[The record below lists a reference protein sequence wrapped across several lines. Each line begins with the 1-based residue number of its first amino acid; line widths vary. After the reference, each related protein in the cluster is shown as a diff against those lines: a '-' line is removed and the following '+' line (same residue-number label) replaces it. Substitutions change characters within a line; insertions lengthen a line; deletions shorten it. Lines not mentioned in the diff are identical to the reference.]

1 MQGPLREQ
9 ARSHRGAAGLVG
21 WCGGQSSMNLSG
33 PFIKRPV
40 ATMLLSLAIMLLGGV
55 SFGLLP
61 VSPLPQM
68 DFPVIVVQAS
78 LPGASP
84 EVMASTV
91 ATPLERSFG
100 SIAGVNTMSSRSSQ
114 GSTRVILQFDLDRD
128 INGAAREVQAAINA
142 SRTLLPSGMRSM
154 PTYKKVNPS
163 QAPIMVLSL
172 TSDVLE
178 KGQLYDLASTI
189 LSQSLSQVQGVGEVQ
204 IGGSSL
210 PAVRIELE
218 PQSLNQYGVALD
230 DVRNTIANANVRR
243 PKGSVEDDQRLWQV
257 QANDQLEKAK
267 DYESLIIHYNGGA
280 ALRLKDVAK
289 VSDGVED
296 RYNSGFFNDDAA
308 VLLVINRQAGANII
322 ETVNEIKAQLPA
334 LQAVLPASVKLN
346 LAMDRSPV
354 IKATLHEAEMTL
366 LIAVAL
372 VILVV
377 FLFLGNFRASLI
389 PTLAVPVSL
398 VGTFAVMYLY
408 GFSLNNLS
416 LMALIL
422 ATGLVV
428 DDAIVVL
435 ENISRH
441 IDEGVR
447 PMRAAYLGAQEVG
460 FTLLSMNVSLVA
472 VFLSI
477 LFMGGIIE
485 SLFRE
490 FSITLA
496 AAIVVSLVVSLTLT
510 PMLCARWLKPH
521 TPGQENRLQ
530 RWSRRANDWMVG
542 KYATSLDW
550 VLRHKRL
557 TLLSLFVTI
566 GVNIAL
572 YVVVPKTFM
581 PQQDTGQLIGFVR
594 GDDGLSFS
602 VMQPKMEIFRR
613 AVLKDEAVES
623 VAGFIGGN
631 NGTNN
636 AFMLVRLKPI
646 KERSISAQ
654 KVIERLRKEM
664 PKVPGAQLMLMADQ
678 DLQFGGGREQT
689 TSQYSYIL
697 QSGDLGALREWY
709 PKVVTAL
716 KALPELTAIDA
727 REGRGARQV
736 TLIVDRDQA
745 KRLGVDMDMVTA
757 VLNNAYSQRQIST
770 IYDSLNQYQVVMEV
784 NPKYA
789 QDPITLKQVQ
799 VITADG
805 ARIPLSTIA
814 HYENSLENDRVSH
827 EGQFASESIAF
838 DMAEGVTV
846 EQGGAAIE
854 RAIAKVGLPEDVI
867 AKMAGTADAFAATQK
882 SQPWMILGALV
893 AVYLVLGVLYESY
906 IHPLT
911 ILSTLPSAGVG
922 ALLSIYALGGEFSLI
937 SLLGLFLLIG
947 VVKKNAILMID
958 LALQLERSQGMAPL
972 ESIRS
977 ACLQRLRPILMTTLA
992 AILGALPLLMSRA
1005 EGAEMRQP
1013 LGLTIIGGL
1022 IFSQVLTLYTT
1033 PVVYLYLDRL
1043 RHRFNKWRGVRT
1055 DAALETPL

>member
-1 MQGPLREQ
+1 
-9 ARSHRGAAGLVG
+9 
-21 WCGGQSSMNLSG
+21 MNLSG

-100 SIAGVNTMSSRSSQ
+100 AIAGVNTMSSRSSQ

-142 SRTLLPSGMRSM
+142 SRNLLPSGMRSM

-218 PQSLNQYGVALD
+218 PQALNQYGVALD

-243 PKGSVEDDQRLWQV
+243 PKGSVEDGERSWQV

-267 DYESLIIHYNGGA
+267 DYESLIIHYADGA

-289 VSDGVED
+289 VSDSVED
-296 RYNSGFFNDDAA
+296 RYNSGFFNNDAA

-377 FLFLGNFRASLI
+377 YLFLGNFRASLI

-441 IDEGVR
+441 IDEGVA
-447 PMRAAYLGAQEVG
+447 PMKAAYLGAQEVG

-477 LFMGGIIE
+477 LFMGGIVE

-496 AAIVVSLVVSLTLT
+496 ASIIVSLIVSLTLT

-530 RWSRRANDWMVG
+530 RWSRRTNDWMVG

-550 VLRHKRL
+550 VLRHRRL
-557 TLLSLFVTI
+557 TLLSLLMTI

-602 VMQPKMEIFRR
+602 VMQPKMETFRR
-613 AVLKDEAVES
+613 AVLKDAAVES

-646 KERSISAQ
+646 AERNMSAQ
-654 KVIERLRKEM
+654 QVIERLRKEM

-697 QSGDLGALREWY
+697 QSGDLSALREWY
-709 PKVVTAL
+709 PKVVVAL

-727 REGRGARQV
+727 REGRGAQQV

-745 KRLGVDMDMVTA
+745 KRLGVDMDMVTS

-789 QDPITLKQVQ
+789 QDPITLNQVQ

-814 HYENSLENDRVSH
+814 HYENSLEDDRVSH

-846 EQGGAAIE
+846 EQGTAAIE
-854 RAIAKVGLPEDVI
+854 RAIARVGLPEGVI
-867 AKMAGTADAFAATQK
+867 AKMSGTADAFAATQK

-958 LALQLERSQGMAPL
+958 LALQLERHQGLGPL

-992 AILGALPLLMSRA
+992 AILGALPLLLGRA

-1033 PVVYLYLDRL
+1033 PVVYLYLDKL
-1043 RHRFNKWRGVRT
+1043 RHRFNHWRGVRT

>member
-1 MQGPLREQ
+1 
-9 ARSHRGAAGLVG
+9 
-21 WCGGQSSMNLSG
+21 MNLSG

-68 DFPVIVVQAS
+68 DFPVIVVSAS

-91 ATPLERSFG
+91 ATPLERAFG
-100 SIAGVNTMSSRSSQ
+100 AIAGVNTMSSNSSQ
-114 GSTRVILQFDLDRD
+114 GSTRVILQFDQDRD

-142 SRTLLPSGMRSM
+142 SRNLLPSGMKSM
-154 PTYKKVNPS
+154 PTYKKINPS

-172 TSDVLE
+172 TSEVLS

-189 LSQSLSQVQGVGEVQ
+189 LSQSLSQVPGVGEVQ

-218 PQSLNQYGVALD
+218 PQLLNQYGVSLD

-243 PKGSVEDDQRLWQV
+243 PKGAVSDGERNWQI

-267 DYESLIIHYNGGA
+267 DYEPLIIRYQDGA
-280 ALRLKDVAK
+280 ALRLSHVAK
-289 VSDGVED
+289 VKDSVED
-296 RYNSGFFNDDAA
+296 RYNSGFFNNDAA
-308 VLLVINRQAGANII
+308 VLLVVNRQAGANII
-322 ETVNEIKAQLPA
+322 ETVNAIKAQLPA
-334 LQAVLPASVKLN
+334 LQAVLPASVQLN

-398 VGTFAVMYLY
+398 VGTFAIMYLY

-441 IDEGVR
+441 IDAGVA
-447 PMRAAYLGAQEVG
+447 PMKAAMLGAKEVG

-477 LFMGGIIE
+477 LFMGGIVE

-496 AAIVVSLVVSLTLT
+496 ASIVVSLVVSLTLT

-521 TPGQENRLQ
+521 VPGTENAMQ
-530 RWSRRANDWMVG
+530 RWSIRLNQRMVSG
-542 KYATSLDW
+542 YARSLDW

-557 TLLSLFVTI
+557 TLLSLLVTI
-566 GVNIAL
+566 GVNVAL

-602 VMQPKMEIFRR
+602 VMQPKMEIFRK
-613 AVLKDEAVES
+613 AVLADPAVES

-631 NGTNN
+631 GGTNN
-636 AFMLVRLKPI
+636 AFMIVRLKPI
-646 KERSISAQ
+646 SERKVSAQ
-654 KVIERLRKEM
+654 KVIERLRESM
-664 PKVPGAQLMLMADQ
+664 PKVPGGRLMLMADQ
-678 DLQFGGGREQT
+678 DLQFGGGRDQT
-689 TSQYSYIL
+689 SSQYSYIL
-697 QSGDLGALREWY
+697 QSGDLGELRTWY
-709 PKVVTAL
+709 PKVVAAF

-727 REGRGARQV
+727 REGRGAQQV
-736 TLIVDRDQA
+736 TLVVDRDQA

-789 QDPITLKQVQ
+789 QDPQTLEQVQ
-799 VITADG
+799 VITAEG
-805 ARIPLSTIA
+805 QRIPLSAIA
-814 HYENSLENDRVSH
+814 HYENSLQDDRVEH
-827 EGQFASESIAF
+827 EGQFASETVSF
-838 DMAEGVTV
+838 DMAPGVST
-846 EQGGAAIE
+846 EQGTAAIE
-854 RAIAKVGLPEDVI
+854 RAIAKLGLPEDVI
-867 AKMAGTADAFAATQK
+867 AKMAGTGDAFAATQK
-882 SQPWMILGALV
+882 SQPFMILGALL
-893 AVYLVLGVLYESY
+893 AVYLVLGILYESY

-922 ALLSIYALGGEFSLI
+922 ALLSIYLTGGEFSLI

-958 LALQLERSQGMAPL
+958 LALQLERTAGFSPEA
-972 ESIRS
+972 SIRS

-992 AILGALPLLMSRA
+992 AILGAVPLMLSTA

-1022 IFSQVLTLYTT
+1022 IFSQILTLYTT
-1033 PVVYLYLDRL
+1033 PVVYLYLDRA

-1055 DAALETPL
+1055 DAALDTPL

>member
-1 MQGPLREQ
+1 
-9 ARSHRGAAGLVG
+9 
-21 WCGGQSSMNLSG
+21 MNLSG

-68 DFPVIVVQAS
+68 DFPVIVVSAS

-91 ATPLERSFG
+91 ATPLERAFG
-100 SIAGVNTMSSRSSQ
+100 AIAGVNTMSSNSSQ
-114 GSTRVILQFDLDRD
+114 GSTRVILQFDQDRD

-142 SRTLLPSGMRSM
+142 SRNLLPSGMKSM
-154 PTYKKVNPS
+154 PTYKKINPS

-172 TSDVLE
+172 TSEVLS

-189 LSQSLSQVQGVGEVQ
+189 LSQSLSQVPGVGEVQ

-218 PQSLNQYGVALD
+218 PQLLNLYGVSLD

-243 PKGSVEDDQRLWQV
+243 PKGAVSDGERNWQI

-267 DYESLIIHYNGGA
+267 DYEPLIIRYQDGA
-280 ALRLKDVAK
+280 ALRLSHVAK
-289 VSDGVED
+289 VKDSVED
-296 RYNSGFFNDDAA
+296 RYNSGFFNNDAA
-308 VLLVINRQAGANII
+308 VLLVVNRQAGANII
-322 ETVNEIKAQLPA
+322 ETVNAIKAQLPA
-334 LQAVLPASVKLN
+334 LQAVLPASVQLN

-398 VGTFAVMYLY
+398 VGTFAIMYLY

-441 IDEGVR
+441 IDAGVA
-447 PMRAAYLGAQEVG
+447 PMKAAMLGAKEVG

-477 LFMGGIIE
+477 LFMGGIVE

-496 AAIVVSLVVSLTLT
+496 ASIVVSLVVSLTLT

-521 TPGQENRLQ
+521 VPGTENAMQ
-530 RWSRRANDWMVG
+530 RWSIRLNQRMVSG
-542 KYATSLDW
+542 YARSLDW

-557 TLLSLFVTI
+557 TLLSLLVTI
-566 GVNIAL
+566 GVNVAL

-602 VMQPKMEIFRR
+602 VMQPKMEIFRK
-613 AVLKDEAVES
+613 AVLADPAVES

-631 NGTNN
+631 GGTNN
-636 AFMLVRLKPI
+636 AFMIVRLKPI
-646 KERSISAQ
+646 SERKVSAQ
-654 KVIERLRKEM
+654 KVIERLRESM
-664 PKVPGAQLMLMADQ
+664 PKVPGGRLMLMADQ
-678 DLQFGGGREQT
+678 DLQFGGGRDQT
-689 TSQYSYIL
+689 SSQYSYIL
-697 QSGDLGALREWY
+697 QSGDLGELRTWY
-709 PKVVTAL
+709 PKVVAAF

-727 REGRGARQV
+727 REGRGAQQV
-736 TLIVDRDQA
+736 TLVVDRDQA

-789 QDPITLKQVQ
+789 QDPETLNQVQ

-805 ARIPLSTIA
+805 QRIPLSAIA
-814 HYENSLENDRVSH
+814 HYENSLQNDRVSH

-838 DMAEGVTV
+838 DLAPGVTL
-846 EQGGAAIE
+846 EQGTAAIE
-854 RAIAKVGLPEDVI
+854 RAVAKLGLPEEVI
-867 AKMAGTADAFAATQK
+867 VKMAGTGDAFSATQK
-882 SQPWMILGALV
+882 SQPFMILGALV
-893 AVYLVLGVLYESY
+893 AVYLVLGILYESY

-922 ALLSIYALGGEFSLI
+922 ALLSIYLTGGEFSLI

-958 LALQLERSQGMAPL
+958 LALQLERHSGLDPQA
-972 ESIRS
+972 SIRS

-992 AILGALPLLMSRA
+992 AILGALPLMLSSA

-1022 IFSQVLTLYTT
+1022 IFSQILTLYTT

>member
-1 MQGPLREQ
+1 
-9 ARSHRGAAGLVG
+9 
-21 WCGGQSSMNLSG
+21 MNLSG

-40 ATMLLSLAIMLLGGV
+40 ATMLLSLAIILLGGV

-100 SIAGVNTMSSRSSQ
+100 AIAGVNTMSSRSSQ

-142 SRTLLPSGMRSM
+142 SRNLLPSGMRSM

-218 PQSLNQYGVALD
+218 PQALNQYGVALD
-230 DVRNTIANANVRR
+230 DVRTTIANANVRR
-243 PKGSVEDDQRLWQV
+243 PKGSVEDGQRLWQV

-267 DYESLIIHYNGGA
+267 DYESLIIHYADGA

-366 LIAVAL
+366 LIAVVL

-441 IDEGVR
+441 IDKGVP
-447 PMRAAYLGAQEVG
+447 PMKAAYLGAQEVG

-496 AAIVVSLVVSLTLT
+496 AAIVVSLLVSLTLT

-530 RWSRRANDWMVG
+530 RWSQRTNEWMVG

-550 VLRHKRL
+550 VLRHRRL
-557 TLLSLFVTI
+557 TLLSLIVTI

-572 YVVVPKTFM
+572 YVVVPKTFL

-594 GDDGLSFS
+594 GDDSLSFS
-602 VMQPKMEIFRR
+602 VMQPKMEVFRR

-646 KERSISAQ
+646 KERNLSAQ

-689 TSQYSYIL
+689 SSQYSYIL

-709 PKVVTAL
+709 PKVVAAL

-727 REGRGARQV
+727 REGRGAPQV

-789 QDPITLKQVQ
+789 QDPITLNQVK

-814 HYENSLENDRVSH
+814 HYENSLEDDRVSH

-846 EQGGAAIE
+846 EQGSAAIE

-922 ALLSIYALGGEFSLI
+922 ALLSIYVLGGEFSLI

-958 LALQLERSQGMAPL
+958 LALQLERHQGLEPL
-972 ESIRS
+972 DSIRS

-992 AILGALPLLMSRA
+992 AILGALPLLLSRA

-1022 IFSQVLTLYTT
+1022 VFSQVLTLYTT
-1033 PVVYLYLDRL
+1033 PVVYLYLDNL
-1043 RHRFNKWRGVRT
+1043 RHRFNRWRGVRT

>member
-1 MQGPLREQ
+1 
-9 ARSHRGAAGLVG
+9 
-21 WCGGQSSMNLSG
+21 MNLSG

-61 VSPLPQM
+61 VAPLPQM

-100 SIAGVNTMSSRSSQ
+100 AIAGVNTMSSRSSQ
-114 GSTRVILQFDLDRD
+114 GSTRVILQFDMDRD

-142 SRTLLPSGMRSM
+142 SRNLLPSGMRSM

-218 PQSLNQYGVALD
+218 PQLLNQYGVALD
-230 DVRNTIANANVRR
+230 DVRNTIAAANQRR
-243 PKGSVEDDQRLWQV
+243 PKGSVEDDQRLWQI

-267 DYESLIIHYNGGA
+267 DYEPLIIRYQDGA
-280 ALRLKDVAK
+280 TLRLKDVAK

-366 LIAVAL
+366 LIAVGL

-377 FLFLGNFRASLI
+377 YLFLGNFRASLI

-441 IDEGVR
+441 IDEGVA
-447 PMRAAYLGAQEVG
+447 PMKAAYLGAKEVG

-477 LFMGGIIE
+477 LFMGGLIE

-510 PMLCARWLKPH
+510 PMLCARWLKPQ
-521 TPGQENRLQ
+521 TPGVENALQ
-530 RWSRRANDWMVG
+530 RRSRQANDWMVA
-542 KYATSLDW
+542 KYASSLDW
-550 VLRHKRL
+550 VLRHRRL
-557 TLLSLFVTI
+557 TLLSLLLTV
-566 GVNIAL
+566 GVNVAL
-572 YVVVPKTFM
+572 YVVVPKTFL
-581 PQQDTGQLIGFVR
+581 PQQDTGQLTGFIR

-602 VMQPKMEIFRR
+602 VMQPKMETFRR
-613 AVLKDEAVES
+613 AVLKDPAVES
-623 VAGFIGGN
+623 VAGFIGGS

-646 KERSISAQ
+646 KERNLSAQ
-654 KVIERLRKEM
+654 KVIERLRKNM

-697 QSGDLGALREWY
+697 QSGDLGSLREWY
-709 PKVVTAL
+709 PKVVAAL

-727 REGRGARQV
+727 REGSGAQQV
-736 TLIVDRDQA
+736 TLVVDRDQA
-745 KRLGVDMDMVTA
+745 KRLGVDMNMVTA

-789 QDPITLKQVQ
+789 RDPITLKQVQ
-799 VITADG
+799 VITSAG
-805 ARIPLSTIA
+805 ARIPLSTFA
-814 HYENSLENDRVSH
+814 HYENSLEDDRVSH
-827 EGQFASESIAF
+827 EGQFASESISF

-846 EQGGAAIE
+846 EQGTAAIE
-854 RAIAKVGLPEDVI
+854 RAIAKLGMPEDVI
-867 AKMAGTADAFAATQK
+867 VKMAGTADAFAATQK
-882 SQPWMILGALV
+882 SQPFMILGALL

-958 LALQLERSQGMAPL
+958 LALQLERHQGLSPL
-972 ESIRS
+972 DSIRS

-992 AILGALPLLMSRA
+992 AILGALPLLLSSA

-1022 IFSQVLTLYTT
+1022 VFSQILTLYTT

-1043 RHRFNKWRGVRT
+1043 RHSFNHWRGVRT

>member
-1 MQGPLREQ
+1 
-9 ARSHRGAAGLVG
+9 
-21 WCGGQSSMNLSG
+21 MNLSG

-257 QANDQLEKAK
+257 QANDQLEKAR

-530 RWSRRANDWMVG
+530 RWSRRTNDWMVG

-572 YVVVPKTFM
+572 YIVVPKTFL

-992 AILGALPLLMSRA
+992 AILGALPLLLSRA

>member
-1 MQGPLREQ
+1 
-9 ARSHRGAAGLVG
+9 
-21 WCGGQSSMNLSG
+21 MNLSG

-40 ATMLLSLAIMLLGGV
+40 ATMLLSFAIMLLGGV
-55 SFGLLP
+55 CFGLLP

-68 DFPVIVVQAS
+68 DFPVIVVQAN

-100 SIAGVNTMSSRSSQ
+100 AIAGVNTMSSRSSQ

-142 SRTLLPSGMRSM
+142 SRNLLPSGMRSM

-163 QAPIMVLSL
+163 QAPVMVLSL

-189 LSQSLSQVQGVGEVQ
+189 LSQSLSQVSGVGEVQ

-218 PQSLNQYGVALD
+218 PQLLNQYGVALD
-230 DVRNTIANANVRR
+230 DVRKTIANSNVRR
-243 PKGSVEDDQRLWQV
+243 PKGSVEDDRRMWQV

-267 DYESLIIHYNGGA
+267 DYETLIIRYQDGSV
-280 ALRLKDVAK
+280 LRLKDVAK
-289 VSDGVED
+289 VADSVED
-296 RYNSGFFNDDAA
+296 RYNSGFFNNDAA

-372 VILVV
+372 VVLVV

-441 IDEGVR
+441 IDEGVP
-447 PMRAAYLGAQEVG
+447 PMKAAYLGAKEVG
-460 FTLLSMNVSLVA
+460 FTLLSMNASLVA

-510 PMLCARWLKPH
+510 PMLCSRWLKPH
-521 TPGQENRLQ
+521 VPGQENRLQ
-530 RWSRRANDWMVG
+530 RESRRVNEWMVRG
-542 KYATSLDW
+542 YATSLDW
-550 VLRHKRL
+550 VLRHRRL
-557 TLLSLFVTI
+557 TLLSLLVTI
-566 GVNIAL
+566 GVNVAL

-594 GDDGLSFS
+594 GDDGLSFN

-613 AVLKDEAVES
+613 AVLEDDAVQS

-697 QSGDLGALREWY
+697 QSADLASLRQWY
-709 PKVVTAL
+709 PKLVAAFRT
-716 KALPELTAIDA
+716 LPELTAIDA
-727 REGRGARQV
+727 REGGGAQQV
-736 TLIVDRDQA
+736 TLVVDRDQA
-745 KRLGVDMDMVTA
+745 KRLGIDMDMVTA

-789 QDPITLKQVQ
+789 RDPNTLEQVQ

-805 ARIPLSTIA
+805 ARVPLSTIA
-814 HYENSLENDRVSH
+814 HYENSLEDDRVSH
-827 EGQFASESIAF
+827 EGQFASESISF

-846 EQGGAAIE
+846 EQGTAAIE
-854 RAIAKVGLPEDVI
+854 RTIAKLGMPEDVI
-867 AKMAGTADAFAATQK
+867 VKMAGTADAFAATQK
-882 SQPWMILGALV
+882 SQPFMILGALL

-922 ALLSIYALGGEFSLI
+922 ALLSIYVLGGEFSLI

-958 LALQLERSQGMAPL
+958 LALQLERGGQAPQ

-977 ACLQRLRPILMTTLA
+977 ACLLRLRPILMTTLA
-992 AILGALPLLMSRA
+992 AILGAVPLLIGGA
-1005 EGAEMRQP
+1005 EGSEMRQP

-1022 IFSQVLTLYTT
+1022 VFSQVLTLYTT
-1033 PVVYLYLDRL
+1033 PVVYLYLDKL
-1043 RHRFNKWRGVRT
+1043 RHRFNRWRGVRT

>member
-1 MQGPLREQ
+1 
-9 ARSHRGAAGLVG
+9 
-21 WCGGQSSMNLSG
+21 MNLSG

-100 SIAGVNTMSSRSSQ
+100 AIAGVNTMSSRSSQ

-142 SRTLLPSGMRSM
+142 SRNLLPSGMRSM

-218 PQSLNQYGVALD
+218 PQALNQYGVALD
-230 DVRNTIANANVRR
+230 DVRKTIAEANVRR
-243 PKGSVEDDQRLWQV
+243 PKGSVEDDQRLWQI

-441 IDEGVR
+441 IDEGVK
-447 PMRAAYLGAQEVG
+447 PMKAAYLGAKEVG

-521 TPGQENRLQ
+521 KPGEENRLQ
-530 RWSRRANDWMVG
+530 RWSRRTNDWMVG

-550 VLRHKRL
+550 VLRHRRL
-557 TLLSLFVTI
+557 TLLSLIITV
-566 GVNIAL
+566 GVNVAL

-602 VMQPKMEIFRR
+602 VMQPKMETFRR

-623 VAGFIGGN
+623 VAGFIGGT

-646 KERSISAQ
+646 KERNISAQ

-664 PKVPGAQLMLMADQ
+664 PKVAGAQLMLMADQ

-697 QSGDLGALREWY
+697 QSGDLGELREWY

-716 KALPELTAIDA
+716 RALPELTAIDA
-727 REGRGARQV
+727 REGAGAQQV

-745 KRLGVDMDMVTA
+745 KRLGVDMEMVTA

-789 QDPITLKQVQ
+789 QDPVTLKQVQ

-805 ARIPLSTIA
+805 ARIPLSTFA
-814 HYENSLENDRVSH
+814 HYENSLEDDRVSH
-827 EGQFASESIAF
+827 EGQFASESISF

-846 EQGGAAIE
+846 EQGSAAIE
-854 RAIAKVGLPEDVI
+854 RAIARLGLPEDVI
-867 AKMAGTADAFAATQK
+867 VKMAGTADAFAATQK
-882 SQPWMILGALV
+882 SQPFMILGALL

-922 ALLSIYALGGEFSLI
+922 ALLSIYVLGGEFSLI

-958 LALQLERSQGMAPL
+958 LALQLERHQGMAPL

-992 AILGALPLLMSRA
+992 AILGALPLLLGRA

-1033 PVVYLYLDRL
+1033 PVVYLYLDKL
-1043 RHRFNKWRGVRT
+1043 RHRFNRWRGVRT

>member
-1 MQGPLREQ
+1 
-9 ARSHRGAAGLVG
+9 
-21 WCGGQSSMNLSG
+21 MNLSG

-100 SIAGVNTMSSRSSQ
+100 AIAGVNTMSSRSSQ

-142 SRTLLPSGMRSM
+142 SRNLLPSGMRSM

-218 PQSLNQYGVALD
+218 PQALNQYGVALD
-230 DVRNTIANANVRR
+230 DVRKTIAEANVRR
-243 PKGSVEDDQRLWQV
+243 PKGSVEDDQRLWQI

-441 IDEGVR
+441 IDEGVK
-447 PMRAAYLGAQEVG
+447 PMKAAYLGAKEVG

-521 TPGQENRLQ
+521 TPGEENRLQ
-530 RWSRRANDWMVG
+530 RWSRRTNDWMVG

-550 VLRHKRL
+550 VLRHRRL
-557 TLLSLFVTI
+557 TLLSLIITV
-566 GVNIAL
+566 GVNVAL

-602 VMQPKMEIFRR
+602 VMQPKMETFRR
-613 AVLKDEAVES
+613 AVLKDAAVES
-623 VAGFIGGN
+623 VAGFIGGT

-646 KERSISAQ
+646 KERNISAQ

-664 PKVPGAQLMLMADQ
+664 PKVAGAQLMLMADQ

-716 KALPELTAIDA
+716 RALPELTAIDA
-727 REGRGARQV
+727 REGRGAQQV

-745 KRLGVDMDMVTA
+745 KRLGVDMNMVTA

-789 QDPITLKQVQ
+789 QDPVTLKQVQ

-805 ARIPLSTIA
+805 ARIPLSTFA
-814 HYENSLENDRVSH
+814 HYENSLEDDRVSH
-827 EGQFASESIAF
+827 EGQFASESISF

-846 EQGGAAIE
+846 EQGSAAIE

-882 SQPWMILGALV
+882 SQPFMILGALL

-922 ALLSIYALGGEFSLI
+922 ALLSIYVLGGEFSLI

-958 LALQLERSQGMAPL
+958 LALQLERHQGMAPL

-992 AILGALPLLMSRA
+992 AILGALPLLLGRA

-1022 IFSQVLTLYTT
+1022 VFSQVLTLYTT
-1033 PVVYLYLDRL
+1033 PVVYLYLDKA

>member
-1 MQGPLREQ
+1 
-9 ARSHRGAAGLVG
+9 
-21 WCGGQSSMNLSG
+21 MNLSG

-61 VSPLPQM
+61 VAPLPQM

-100 SIAGVNTMSSRSSQ
+100 AIAGVNTMSSRSSQ

-142 SRTLLPSGMRSM
+142 SRNLLPSGMRSM

-218 PQSLNQYGVALD
+218 PQALNQYGVALD
-230 DVRNTIANANVRR
+230 DVRTSIANANVRR
-243 PKGSVEDDQRLWQV
+243 PKGSVEDGQRLWQV

-267 DYESLIIHYNGGA
+267 DYESLIIHYADGA

-441 IDEGVR
+441 IDKGVP
-447 PMRAAYLGAQEVG
+447 PMKAAYLGAQEVG

-496 AAIVVSLVVSLTLT
+496 AAIVVSLLVSLTLT

-530 RWSRRANDWMVG
+530 RWSQRTNEWMVG

-550 VLRHKRL
+550 VLRHRRL

-572 YVVVPKTFM
+572 YVVVPKTFL

-613 AVLKDEAVES
+613 AVLKDEAVQS

-646 KERSISAQ
+646 KERNLSAQ

-709 PKVVTAL
+709 PKVVVAL

-727 REGRGARQV
+727 REGRGAQQV

-789 QDPITLKQVQ
+789 QDPITLNQVK

-814 HYENSLENDRVSH
+814 HYENSLEDDRVSH

-846 EQGGAAIE
+846 EQGSAAIE

-867 AKMAGTADAFAATQK
+867 AKMAGTADAFAAAQK

-922 ALLSIYALGGEFSLI
+922 ALLSIYVLGGEFSLI

-958 LALQLERSQGMAPL
+958 LALQLERHQGLEPL

-992 AILGALPLLMSRA
+992 AILGALPLLLSRA

-1022 IFSQVLTLYTT
+1022 VFSQVLTLYTT
-1033 PVVYLYLDRL
+1033 PVVYLYLDKL
-1043 RHRFNKWRGVRT
+1043 RHRFNHWRGVRT

>member
-1 MQGPLREQ
+1 
-9 ARSHRGAAGLVG
+9 
-21 WCGGQSSMNLSG
+21 MNLSG

-61 VSPLPQM
+61 VAPLPQM

-100 SIAGVNTMSSRSSQ
+100 AIAGVNTMSSRSSQ

-142 SRTLLPSGMRSM
+142 SRNLLPSGMRSM

-218 PQSLNQYGVALD
+218 PQALNQYGVALD
-230 DVRNTIANANVRR
+230 DVRKTIADANVRR
-243 PKGSVEDDQRLWQV
+243 PKGSVEDGQRLWQI

-267 DYESLIIHYNGGA
+267 DYESLIIHYADGA

-441 IDEGVR
+441 IDEGVK
-447 PMRAAYLGAQEVG
+447 PMQAAYLGAKEVG

-477 LFMGGIIE
+477 LFMGGIVE

-530 RWSRRANDWMVG
+530 RWSRRTNDWMVG

-550 VLRHKRL
+550 VLRHRRL
-557 TLLSLFVTI
+557 TLLSLLITV
-566 GVNIAL
+566 GVNVAL

-623 VAGFIGGN
+623 VAGFIGGS

-646 KERSISAQ
+646 KERQLNAQ

-697 QSGDLGALREWY
+697 QSGDLGELRKWY
-709 PKVVTAL
+709 PKVVAAL
-716 KALPELTAIDA
+716 RALPELTAIDA
-727 REGRGARQV
+727 REGKGAQQV

-745 KRLGVDMDMVTA
+745 KRLGVDMDMVTS

-789 QDPITLKQVQ
+789 QDPVTLKQVQ

-805 ARIPLSTIA
+805 ARVPLSTFA
-814 HYENSLENDRVSH
+814 HYENSLEDDRVSH
-827 EGQFASESIAF
+827 EGQFASEDISF

-846 EQGGAAIE
+846 EQGSAAIE
-854 RAIAKVGLPEDVI
+854 RAIAKLGLPEDVI

-882 SQPWMILGALV
+882 SQPFMILGALL

-958 LALQLERSQGMAPL
+958 LVLQLERHQGLSPL

-992 AILGALPLLMSRA
+992 AILGALPLLLSRA

-1033 PVVYLYLDRL
+1033 PVVYLYLDKL

>member
-1 MQGPLREQ
+1 
-9 ARSHRGAAGLVG
+9 
-21 WCGGQSSMNLSG
+21 MNLSG
-33 PFIKRPV
+33 PFIRRPV

-100 SIAGVNTMSSRSSQ
+100 AIAGVNTMSSRSSQ

-142 SRTLLPSGMRSM
+142 SRNLLPSGMRSM

-189 LSQSLSQVQGVGEVQ
+189 LSQSLSQVSGVGEVQ

-218 PQSLNQYGVALD
+218 PQLLNQYGVALD
-230 DVRNTIANANVRR
+230 DVRKTIAEANVRR
-243 PKGSVEDDQRLWQV
+243 PKGSVENSEQMWQV

-267 DYESLIIHYNGGA
+267 DYEPLIIHYKDGA

-377 FLFLGNFRASLI
+377 YLFLGNLRASLI

-441 IDEGVR
+441 IDEGIA
-447 PMRAAYLGAQEVG
+447 PMKAAYMGAKEVG

-521 TPGQENRLQ
+521 VPGRENGLQ
-530 RWSRRANDWMVG
+530 RWSQHANDWMVAR
-542 KYATSLDW
+542 YASSLDW

-594 GDDGLSFS
+594 GDDGLSFT

-613 AVLKDEAVES
+613 EVLKDPAVES

-646 KERSISAQ
+646 KERNISAQ

-689 TSQYSYIL
+689 TSQYSYII
-697 QSGDLGALREWY
+697 QSGDLGSLREWY

-716 KALPELTAIDA
+716 RALPELTAIDA
-727 REGRGARQV
+727 REGRGAQQV
-736 TLIVDRDQA
+736 TLVVDRDQA
-745 KRLGVDMDMVTA
+745 KRLGIDMNMVTA

-789 QDPITLKQVQ
+789 QDPVTLNQVQ

-805 ARIPLSTIA
+805 ARVPLSTIA
-814 HYENSLENDRVSH
+814 HYENSLEDDRVSH
-827 EGQFASESIAF
+827 EGQFASESISF

-846 EQGGAAIE
+846 EQGTAAIE
-854 RAIAKVGLPEDVI
+854 RAIAKVGMPEDVI
-867 AKMAGTADAFAATQK
+867 VKMAGTADAFAATQK
-882 SQPWMILGALV
+882 SQPFMILGALL

-922 ALLSIYALGGEFSLI
+922 ALLSIYVLGGEFSLI

-958 LALQLERSQGMAPL
+958 LALQLERHQGLGPL

-977 ACLQRLRPILMTTLA
+977 ACLLRLRPILMTTLA
-992 AILGALPLLMSRA
+992 AILGALPLLLGSA

-1022 IFSQVLTLYTT
+1022 VFSQVLTLYTT

-1043 RHRFNKWRGVRT
+1043 RHKFNHWRGVRT

>member
-1 MQGPLREQ
+1 
-9 ARSHRGAAGLVG
+9 
-21 WCGGQSSMNLSG
+21 MNLSG

-100 SIAGVNTMSSRSSQ
+100 AIAGVNTMSSRSSQ

-142 SRTLLPSGMRSM
+142 SRNLLPSGMRSM

-189 LSQSLSQVQGVGEVQ
+189 LSQSLSQVRGVGEVQ

-218 PQSLNQYGVALD
+218 PQLLNQYGVALD
-230 DVRNTIANANVRR
+230 DVRNAIANANQRR
-243 PKGSVEDDQRLWQV
+243 PKGSVEDEQRLWQI
-257 QANDQLEKAK
+257 QANDQLEKAR
-267 DYESLIIHYNGGA
+267 DYEPLIIHYKDGA

-377 FLFLGNFRASLI
+377 FLFLGNFRASVI

-441 IDEGVR
+441 IDEGIA
-447 PMRAAYLGAQEVG
+447 PMKAAYLGAKEVG

-477 LFMGGIIE
+477 LFMGGIIQ

-521 TPGQENRLQ
+521 TPGQENTLQ
-530 RWSRRANDWMVG
+530 RWSRRSNEWMVG

-557 TLLSLFVTI
+557 TLFSLLVTI
-566 GVNIAL
+566 GVNVAL

-613 AVLKDEAVES
+613 AVLKDTAVES

-646 KERSISAQ
+646 KERDISAQ

-697 QSGDLGALREWY
+697 QSGDLGELRQWY
-709 PKVVTAL
+709 PKVVSAL
-716 KALPELTAIDA
+716 RALPELTAIDA
-727 REGRGARQV
+727 REGRGAQQV
-736 TLIVDRDQA
+736 TLVVDRDQA
-745 KRLGVDMDMVTA
+745 KRLGVDMNMVTA

-789 QDPITLKQVQ
+789 RDPITLNQVQ
-799 VITADG
+799 VITSEG

-814 HYENSLENDRVSH
+814 HYENSLEDDRVSH
-827 EGQFASESIAF
+827 EGQFASESISF

-846 EQGGAAIE
+846 EQGTAAIE
-854 RAIAKVGLPEDVI
+854 RAIAKLGMPEDVI
-867 AKMAGTADAFAATQK
+867 IKMAGTADAFAATQK
-882 SQPWMILGALV
+882 GQPFMILGALL

-922 ALLSIYALGGEFSLI
+922 ALLSIYVLGGEFSLI

-958 LALQLERSQGMAPL
+958 LALQLERHQGLDPL
-972 ESIRS
+972 QSIRS

-992 AILGALPLLMSRA
+992 AILGALPLLLGGA
-1005 EGAEMRQP
+1005 EGSEMRQP

-1022 IFSQVLTLYTT
+1022 VFSQVLTLYTT

-1043 RHRFNKWRGVRT
+1043 RHKFNHWRGVRT

>member
-1 MQGPLREQ
+1 
-9 ARSHRGAAGLVG
+9 
-21 WCGGQSSMNLSG
+21 MNLSG

-61 VSPLPQM
+61 VAPLPQM

-78 LPGASP
+78 LAGASP

-114 GSTRVILQFDLDRD
+114 GSTRVILQFDMDRD

-142 SRTLLPSGMRSM
+142 SRNLLPSGMRSM

-218 PQSLNQYGVALD
+218 PQALNQYGVALD

-267 DYESLIIHYNGGA
+267 DYESLIIHYNNGA

-296 RYNSGFFNDDAA
+296 RYNSGFFNNDAA

-377 FLFLGNFRASLI
+377 YLFLGNFRASLI
-389 PTLAVPVSL
+389 PTLVVPVSL

-441 IDEGVR
+441 IDEGVP
-447 PMRAAYLGAQEVG
+447 PMKAAYLGAQEVG

-496 AAIVVSLVVSLTLT
+496 ASIVVSLIVSLTLT

-530 RWSRRANDWMVG
+530 RWSQRVNEWLVA

-550 VLRHKRL
+550 VLRHRRL
-557 TLLSLFVTI
+557 TLLSLLITV
-566 GVNIAL
+566 GVNVAL

-602 VMQPKMEIFRR
+602 VMQPKMETFRR
-613 AVLKDEAVES
+613 AVLKDDAVQS
-623 VAGFIGGN
+623 VAGFIGGT

-646 KERSISAQ
+646 KERNISAQ

-664 PKVPGAQLMLMADQ
+664 PKVAGAQLMLMADQ

-689 TSQYSYIL
+689 TSQYSYII
-697 QSGDLGALREWY
+697 QSADLGSLREWY

-716 KALPELTAIDA
+716 RALPELTAIDA
-727 REGRGARQV
+727 REGRGAQQV

-757 VLNNAYSQRQIST
+757 VLNNAYAQRQIST

-784 NPKYA
+784 NPIYA

-799 VITADG
+799 VITSTG

-814 HYENSLENDRVSH
+814 HYENSLEDDRVSH
-827 EGQFASESIAF
+827 EGQFASESISF

-846 EQGGAAIE
+846 EQGTAAIE
-854 RAIAKVGLPEDVI
+854 RAIAKLGMPEDVI
-867 AKMAGTADAFAATQK
+867 VKMAGTADAFAATQK
-882 SQPWMILGALV
+882 TQPFMILGALV

-958 LALQLERSQGMAPL
+958 LALQLERHQGMSPL
-972 ESIRS
+972 DSIRS

-992 AILGALPLLMSRA
+992 AILGALPLLLSRA

-1033 PVVYLYLDRL
+1033 PVVYLYLDKL
-1043 RHRFNKWRGVRT
+1043 RHGFNKWRGVRT

>member
-1 MQGPLREQ
+1 
-9 ARSHRGAAGLVG
+9 
-21 WCGGQSSMNLSG
+21 MNLSG

-100 SIAGVNTMSSRSSQ
+100 AIAGVNTMSSRSSQ

-142 SRTLLPSGMRSM
+142 SRNLLPSGMRSM

-218 PQSLNQYGVALD
+218 PQALNQYGVALD
-230 DVRNTIANANVRR
+230 DVRKTIAGANVRR
-243 PKGSVEDDQRLWQV
+243 PKGSVEDGERLWQI

-267 DYESLIIHYNGGA
+267 DYESLIIHYNNGA

-441 IDEGVR
+441 IDEGVK
-447 PMRAAYLGAQEVG
+447 PMKAAYLGAKEVG

-477 LFMGGIIE
+477 LFMGGIVE

-550 VLRHKRL
+550 VLRHRRL
-557 TLLSLFVTI
+557 TLLSLIITV
-566 GVNIAL
+566 GVNVAL

-602 VMQPKMEIFRR
+602 VMQPKMETFRR

-623 VAGFIGGN
+623 VAGFIGGT

-646 KERSISAQ
+646 KERNLSAQ

-716 KALPELTAIDA
+716 RALPELTAIDA
-727 REGRGARQV
+727 REGRGAQQV

-745 KRLGVDMDMVTA
+745 KRLGVDMNMVTA

-789 QDPITLKQVQ
+789 QDPVTLNQVH

-814 HYENSLENDRVSH
+814 HYENSLEDDRVSH

-846 EQGGAAIE
+846 EQGSAAIE

-882 SQPWMILGALV
+882 SQPFMILGALL

-958 LALQLERSQGMAPL
+958 LALQLERHQGLSPL

-992 AILGALPLLMSRA
+992 AILGALPLLLSRA

-1033 PVVYLYLDRL
+1033 PVVYLYLDKL

>member
-1 MQGPLREQ
+1 
-9 ARSHRGAAGLVG
+9 
-21 WCGGQSSMNLSG
+21 MNLSG

-61 VSPLPQM
+61 VSPLPQI

-100 SIAGVNTMSSRSSQ
+100 AIAGVNTMSSRSSQ

-142 SRTLLPSGMRSM
+142 SRNLLPSGMRSM

-218 PQSLNQYGVALD
+218 PQALNQYGVALD
-230 DVRNTIANANVRR
+230 DVRNTVANANVRR
-243 PKGSVEDDQRLWQV
+243 PKGSVEDGQRLWQV

-280 ALRLKDVAK
+280 ALRLMDVAK

-296 RYNSGFFNDDAA
+296 RYNSGFFNNDAA

-435 ENISRH
+435 ENITRH
-441 IDEGVR
+441 IDEGVP
-447 PMRAAYLGAQEVG
+447 PMKAAYLGAQEVG

-496 AAIVVSLVVSLTLT
+496 ASIVVSLVVSLTLT

-521 TPGQENRLQ
+521 TPGEENRLQ
-530 RWSRRANDWMVG
+530 RWSHRANEWMVA

-550 VLRHKRL
+550 VLRHRRL
-557 TLLSLFVTI
+557 TLLSLIVTV

-572 YVVVPKTFM
+572 YVVVPKAFM

-602 VMQPKMEIFRR
+602 VMQPKMETFRR

-623 VAGFIGGN
+623 VAGFIGGT

-646 KERSISAQ
+646 KERGVSAQ

-664 PKVPGAQLMLMADQ
+664 PKVAGAQLMLMADQ

-697 QSGDLGALREWY
+697 QSADLGELRQWY

-727 REGRGARQV
+727 REGRGAQQV

-814 HYENSLENDRVSH
+814 HYENSLEDDRVSH
-827 EGQFASESIAF
+827 EGQFASESISF

-846 EQGGAAIE
+846 EQGTAAIE
-854 RAIAKVGLPEDVI
+854 RAIAKLGMPEDVI
-867 AKMAGTADAFAATQK
+867 VKMAGTADAFAATQK

-958 LALQLERSQGMAPL
+958 LALQLERHQGLEPL
-972 ESIRS
+972 ASIRS

-992 AILGALPLLMSRA
+992 AILGALPLLLSRA

-1033 PVVYLYLDRL
+1033 PVVYLYLDKL
-1043 RHRFNKWRGVRT
+1043 RHRFNHWRGVRT

>member
-1 MQGPLREQ
+1 
-9 ARSHRGAAGLVG
+9 
-21 WCGGQSSMNLSG
+21 MNLSG

-40 ATMLLSLAIMLLGGV
+40 ATLLLSLAIMLLGGV

-100 SIAGVNTMSSRSSQ
+100 AISGVNTMSSRSSQ

-128 INGAAREVQAAINA
+128 INGAAREVQAAINS
-142 SRTLLPSGMRSM
+142 SRNLLPSGMRSM

-172 TSDVLE
+172 TSEVLQ

-218 PQSLNQYGVALD
+218 PQALNQYGVALD

-243 PKGSVEDDQRLWQV
+243 PKGSVEDGERLWQV

-267 DYESLIIHYNGGA
+267 DYESLIIHYADGA

-441 IDEGVR
+441 IDAGVR
-447 PMRAAYLGAQEVG
+447 PMKAAYLGAQEVG

-530 RWSRRANDWMVG
+530 RWSQRTNEWMVG

-550 VLRHKRL
+550 VLRHRRL
-557 TLLSLFVTI
+557 TLLSLLVTV

-613 AVLKDEAVES
+613 AVLKDDAVQS
-623 VAGFIGGN
+623 VAGFIGGS

-646 KERSISAQ
+646 QERGLSAQ
-654 KVIERLRKEM
+654 KVIERMRKEM

-689 TSQYSYIL
+689 TSQYSYII
-697 QSGDLGALREWY
+697 QSADLSELRKWY
-709 PKVVTAL
+709 PKVVAAL
-716 KALPELTAIDA
+716 RALPELTAIDA
-727 REGRGARQV
+727 REGSGAQQV

-814 HYENSLENDRVSH
+814 HYESSLEEDRVSH
-827 EGQFASESIAF
+827 EGQFASESISF

-846 EQGGAAIE
+846 EQGTAAIE
-854 RAIAKVGLPEDVI
+854 RSLAQLGMPEDVI
-867 AKMAGTADAFAATQK
+867 VKMAGTADAFAATQK
-882 SQPWMILGALV
+882 SQPWMILGALL

-922 ALLSIYALGGEFSLI
+922 ALLSIYVLGAEFSLI

-958 LALQLERSQGMAPL
+958 LALQLERHQGLEPL
-972 ESIRS
+972 ESIRN

-992 AILGALPLLMSRA
+992 AILGALPLLLSRA

-1033 PVVYLYLDRL
+1033 PVVYLYLDKL
-1043 RHRFNKWRGVRT
+1043 RHRFNRWRGVRT

>member
-1 MQGPLREQ
+1 
-9 ARSHRGAAGLVG
+9 
-21 WCGGQSSMNLSG
+21 MNLSG

-100 SIAGVNTMSSRSSQ
+100 AIAGVNTMSSRSSQ

-142 SRTLLPSGMRSM
+142 SRNLLPSGMRSM

-218 PQSLNQYGVALD
+218 PQALNQYGVALD
-230 DVRNTIANANVRR
+230 DVRKTIADANVRR
-243 PKGSVEDDQRLWQV
+243 PKGSVEDGQRLWQI

-267 DYESLIIHYNGGA
+267 DYESLIIHYADGA

-441 IDEGVR
+441 IDEGVK
-447 PMRAAYLGAQEVG
+447 PMQAAYLGAKEVG

-477 LFMGGIIE
+477 LFMGGIVE

-530 RWSRRANDWMVG
+530 RWSRSTNDWMVAR
-542 KYATSLDW
+542 YATSLDW
-550 VLRHKRL
+550 VLRHRRL
-557 TLLSLFVTI
+557 TLLSLFVTV
-566 GVNIAL
+566 GVNVAL

-623 VAGFIGGN
+623 VAGFIGGS

-646 KERSISAQ
+646 KDRQLSAQ

-689 TSQYSYIL
+689 SSQYSYIL
-697 QSGDLGALREWY
+697 QSGDLGELRKWY
-709 PKVVTAL
+709 PKVVAAL
-716 KALPELTAIDA
+716 RALPELTAIDA
-727 REGRGARQV
+727 REGKGAQQV

-745 KRLGVDMDMVTA
+745 KRLGVDMDMVTS

-770 IYDSLNQYQVVMEV
+770 IYDSLNQYQVVIEV

-789 QDPITLKQVQ
+789 QDPVTLKQVQ

-805 ARIPLSTIA
+805 ARVPLSTFA
-814 HYENSLENDRVSH
+814 HYENSLEDDRVSH
-827 EGQFASESIAF
+827 EGQFASEDISF

-846 EQGGAAIE
+846 EQGSAAIE

-882 SQPWMILGALV
+882 SQPFMILGALL

-958 LALQLERSQGMAPL
+958 LALQLERHQGMTPL

-992 AILGALPLLMSRA
+992 AILGALPLLLSRA

-1022 IFSQVLTLYTT
+1022 VFSQVLTLYTT
-1033 PVVYLYLDRL
+1033 PVVYLYLDKL

>member
-1 MQGPLREQ
+1 
-9 ARSHRGAAGLVG
+9 
-21 WCGGQSSMNLSG
+21 MNLSG

-100 SIAGVNTMSSRSSQ
+100 AIAGVNTMSSRSSQ

-142 SRTLLPSGMRSM
+142 SRNLLPSGMRSM

-218 PQSLNQYGVALD
+218 PQALNQYGVALD

-243 PKGSVEDDQRLWQV
+243 PKGSVEDGQRLWQV

-441 IDEGVR
+441 IDEGVP
-447 PMRAAYLGAQEVG
+447 PMKAAYLGAQEVG

-496 AAIVVSLVVSLTLT
+496 ASIVVSLVVSLTLT

-530 RWSRRANDWMVG
+530 RWSQRANEWMVG

-550 VLRHKRL
+550 VLRHRRL
-557 TLLSLFVTI
+557 TLLSLIVTV

-572 YVVVPKTFM
+572 YVVVPKTFL

-623 VAGFIGGN
+623 VAGFIGGT

-646 KERSISAQ
+646 KERGVSAQ

-689 TSQYSYIL
+689 SSQYSYIL
-697 QSGDLGALREWY
+697 QSADLGELRQWY

-727 REGRGARQV
+727 REGRGAQQV

-814 HYENSLENDRVSH
+814 HYENSLEDDRVSH
-827 EGQFASESIAF
+827 EGQFASESISF

-846 EQGGAAIE
+846 EQGTAAIE
-854 RAIAKVGLPEDVI
+854 RAIAKLGMPEDVI
-867 AKMAGTADAFAATQK
+867 VKMAGTADAFAATQK

-958 LALQLERSQGMAPL
+958 LALQLERQKGLEPL

-992 AILGALPLLMSRA
+992 AILGALPLLLSRA

-1033 PVVYLYLDRL
+1033 PVVYLYLDKL

>member
-1 MQGPLREQ
+1 
-9 ARSHRGAAGLVG
+9 
-21 WCGGQSSMNLSG
+21 MNLSG
-33 PFIKRPV
+33 PFIRRPV

-68 DFPVIVVQAS
+68 DFPVIVVSAN

-91 ATPLERSFG
+91 ATPLERAFG
-100 SIAGVNTMSSRSSQ
+100 AIAGVNTMSSNSSQ
-114 GSTRVILQFDLDRD
+114 GSTRVILQFDQDRD

-142 SRTLLPSGMRSM
+142 SRNLLPSGMKSM
-154 PTYKKVNPS
+154 PTYKKINPS

-172 TSDVLE
+172 TSQVLS

-189 LSQSLSQVQGVGEVQ
+189 LSQSLSQVPGVGEVQ

-218 PQSLNQYGVALD
+218 PQLLNQYGVALD
-230 DVRNTIANANVRR
+230 DVRRTIANANVRR
-243 PKGSVEDDQRLWQV
+243 PKGAVSDDEHNWQI

-267 DYESLIIHYNGGA
+267 DYEPLIIRYQDGA
-280 ALRLKDVAK
+280 ALRLSHVATVKD
-289 VSDGVED
+289 SVED
-296 RYNSGFFNDDAA
+296 RYNSGFFNNDAA
-308 VLLVINRQAGANII
+308 VLLVVNRQAGANII
-322 ETVNEIKAQLPA
+322 ETVNAIKAQLPA
-334 LQAVLPASVKLN
+334 LQAVLPASVQLN
-346 LAMDRSPV
+346 VAMDRSPV

-398 VGTFAVMYLY
+398 VGTFAIMYLY

-441 IDEGVR
+441 IDAGIA
-447 PMRAAYLGAQEVG
+447 PMKAAYLGAKEVG

-477 LFMGGIIE
+477 LFMGGIVE

-496 AAIVVSLVVSLTLT
+496 ASIVVSLVVSLTLT

-521 TPGQENRLQ
+521 VPGTENAMQ
-530 RWSRRANDWMVG
+530 RWSIRLNERMVSG
-542 KYATSLDW
+542 YARSLDW

-557 TLLSLFVTI
+557 TLLSLLLTI
-566 GVNIAL
+566 GVNVAL

-602 VMQPKMEIFRR
+602 VMQPKMEIFRK
-613 AVLKDEAVES
+613 AVLADPAVES

-631 NGTNN
+631 GGTNN
-636 AFMLVRLKPI
+636 AFMIVRLKPVS
-646 KERSISAQ
+646 ERKVSAQ
-654 KVIERLRKEM
+654 KVIERLRENM
-664 PKVPGAQLMLMADQ
+664 PKVPGGRLMLMADQ
-678 DLQFGGGREQT
+678 DLQFGGGRDQT
-689 TSQYSYIL
+689 SSQYSYIL
-697 QSGDLGALREWY
+697 QSGDLAELRTWY
-709 PKVVTAL
+709 PKVVAAF

-727 REGRGARQV
+727 REGRGAQQV
-736 TLIVDRDQA
+736 TLVVDRDQA

-789 QDPITLKQVQ
+789 QDPETLNQVQ
-799 VITADG
+799 VITAEG
-805 ARIPLSTIA
+805 QRIPLSAIA
-814 HYENSLENDRVSH
+814 HYENSLQNDRVSH

-838 DMAEGVTV
+838 DMAPGVTL
-846 EQGGAAIE
+846 EQGTAAIE
-854 RAIAKVGLPEDVI
+854 RAIAKLGLPEEVI
-867 AKMAGTADAFAATQK
+867 AKMAGTGDAFADTQK
-882 SQPWMILGALV
+882 SQPFMILGALV
-893 AVYLVLGVLYESY
+893 AVYLVLGILYESY

-911 ILSTLPSAGVG
+911 ILSTLPSAGGG
-922 ALLSIYALGGEFSLI
+922 ALLSIYLTGGEFSLI

-958 LALQLERSQGMAPL
+958 LALQLERHSGMNPL

-992 AILGALPLLMSRA
+992 AILGALPLMLSTA

-1022 IFSQVLTLYTT
+1022 IFSQILTLYTT
-1033 PVVYLYLDRL
+1033 PVVYLYLDRT

-1055 DAALETPL
+1055 DAALETAL

>member
-1 MQGPLREQ
+1 
-9 ARSHRGAAGLVG
+9 
-21 WCGGQSSMNLSG
+21 
-33 PFIKRPV
+33 
-40 ATMLLSLAIMLLGGV
+40 
-55 SFGLLP
+55 
-61 VSPLPQM
+61 
-68 DFPVIVVQAS
+68 
-78 LPGASP
+78 
-84 EVMASTV
+84 
-91 ATPLERSFG
+91 
-100 SIAGVNTMSSRSSQ
+100 
-114 GSTRVILQFDLDRD
+114 
-128 INGAAREVQAAINA
+128 
-142 SRTLLPSGMRSM
+142 
-154 PTYKKVNPS
+154 
-163 QAPIMVLSL
+163 
-172 TSDVLE
+172 
-178 KGQLYDLASTI
+178 
-189 LSQSLSQVQGVGEVQ
+189 
-204 IGGSSL
+204 
-210 PAVRIELE
+210 
-218 PQSLNQYGVALD
+218 
-230 DVRNTIANANVRR
+230 
-243 PKGSVEDDQRLWQV
+243 
-257 QANDQLEKAK
+257 
-267 DYESLIIHYNGGA
+267 
-280 ALRLKDVAK
+280 
-289 VSDGVED
+289 
-296 RYNSGFFNDDAA
+296 
-308 VLLVINRQAGANII
+308 
-322 ETVNEIKAQLPA
+322 
-334 LQAVLPASVKLN
+334 
-346 LAMDRSPV
+346 
-354 IKATLHEAEMTL
+354 MTL

-441 IDEGVR
+441 IDEGVP
-447 PMRAAYLGAQEVG
+447 PMKAAYLGAQEVG

-496 AAIVVSLVVSLTLT
+496 ASIVVSLVVSLTLT

-530 RWSRRANDWMVG
+530 RWSQRANEWMVG

-550 VLRHKRL
+550 VLRHRRL
-557 TLLSLFVTI
+557 TLLSLLVTI

-572 YVVVPKTFM
+572 YVVVPKTFL

-602 VMQPKMEIFRR
+602 VMQPKMETFRR
-613 AVLKDEAVES
+613 AVLKDDAVQS
-623 VAGFIGGN
+623 VAGFIGGT

-646 KERSISAQ
+646 KERNISAQ

-664 PKVPGAQLMLMADQ
+664 PKVAGAQLMLMADQ

-689 TSQYSYIL
+689 TAQYSYIL
-697 QSGDLGALREWY
+697 QSGDLGALRAWY

-727 REGRGARQV
+727 REGRGAQQV

-745 KRLGVDMDMVTA
+745 KRLGVDMDMVTS

-814 HYENSLENDRVSH
+814 HYENSLEDDRVSH
-827 EGQFASESIAF
+827 EGQFASESISF

-846 EQGGAAIE
+846 EQGSAAIE

-958 LALQLERSQGMAPL
+958 LALQLERHQGMAPL

-992 AILGALPLLMSRA
+992 AILGALPLLLSRA

-1033 PVVYLYLDRL
+1033 PVVYLYLDKL
-1043 RHRFNKWRGVRT
+1043 RHRFNHWRGVRT

>member
-1 MQGPLREQ
+1 
-9 ARSHRGAAGLVG
+9 
-21 WCGGQSSMNLSG
+21 MNLSG

-61 VSPLPQM
+61 VAPLPQM

-100 SIAGVNTMSSRSSQ
+100 AIAGVNTMSSRSSQ

-142 SRTLLPSGMRSM
+142 SRNLLPSGMRSM

-218 PQSLNQYGVALD
+218 PQALNQYGVALD
-230 DVRNTIANANVRR
+230 DVRKTIADANVRR
-243 PKGSVEDDQRLWQV
+243 PKGSVEDGQRLWQI

-267 DYESLIIHYNGGA
+267 DYESLIIHYADGA

-441 IDEGVR
+441 IDEGVK
-447 PMRAAYLGAQEVG
+447 PMQAAYLGAKEVG

-477 LFMGGIIE
+477 LFMGGIVE

-530 RWSRRANDWMVG
+530 RWSRRTNDWMVG
-542 KYATSLDW
+542 KYASSLDW
-550 VLRHKRL
+550 VLRHRRL
-557 TLLSLFVTI
+557 TLLSLLITV
-566 GVNIAL
+566 GVNVAL
-572 YVVVPKTFM
+572 YVAVPKTFM

-623 VAGFIGGN
+623 VAGFIGGS

-646 KERSISAQ
+646 KERQLNAQ

-697 QSGDLGALREWY
+697 QSGDLSELRKWY

-716 KALPELTAIDA
+716 RALPELTAIDA
-727 REGRGARQV
+727 REGAGAQQV

-745 KRLGVDMDMVTA
+745 KRLGVDMDMVTS

-789 QDPITLKQVQ
+789 QDPVTLKQVQ

-805 ARIPLSTIA
+805 ARVPLSTFA
-814 HYENSLENDRVSH
+814 HYENSLEDDRVSH
-827 EGQFASESIAF
+827 EGQFASEDISF

-846 EQGGAAIE
+846 EQGSAAIE
-854 RAIAKVGLPEDVI
+854 RAIAKLGLPEDVI

-882 SQPWMILGALV
+882 SQPFMILGALL

-958 LALQLERSQGMAPL
+958 LALQLERHQGLSPL

-992 AILGALPLLMSRA
+992 AILGALPLLISRA

-1033 PVVYLYLDRL
+1033 PVVYLYLDKL

>member
-1 MQGPLREQ
+1 
-9 ARSHRGAAGLVG
+9 
-21 WCGGQSSMNLSG
+21 MNLSG
-33 PFIKRPV
+33 PFIRRPV
-40 ATMLLSLAIMLLGGV
+40 ATMLLSFAIMLLGGV

-61 VSPLPQM
+61 VAPLPQM
-68 DFPVIVVQAS
+68 DFPVIVVQAN

-100 SIAGVNTMSSRSSQ
+100 AIAGVNTMSSRSSQ

-142 SRTLLPSGMRSM
+142 SRNLLPSGMRSM

-189 LSQSLSQVQGVGEVQ
+189 LSQSLSQVSGVGEVQ

-218 PQSLNQYGVALD
+218 PQLLNQYGVALD
-230 DVRNTIANANVRR
+230 DVRSAIADSNVRR
-243 PKGSVEDDQRLWQV
+243 PKGSVEDAQRMWQI

-267 DYESLIIHYNGGA
+267 DYETLIIRYQDGSV
-280 ALRLKDVAK
+280 LRLKDVAK
-289 VSDGVED
+289 VTDGVED

-322 ETVNEIKAQLPA
+322 ETVNEIKNQLPA

-372 VILVV
+372 VVLVV

-441 IDEGVR
+441 IDEGVP
-447 PMRAAYLGAQEVG
+447 PMKAAYLGAEEVG

-521 TPGQENRLQ
+521 VPGQENRLQ
-530 RWSRRANDWMVG
+530 RWSRRLNERMVRG
-542 KYATSLDW
+542 YARSLDW
-550 VLRHKRL
+550 VLRHRRL
-557 TLLSLFVTI
+557 TLLSLLVTI

-594 GDDGLSFS
+594 GDDGLSFN

-646 KERSISAQ
+646 NERGISAQ

-664 PKVPGAQLMLMADQ
+664 PLVPGGRLMLMADQ

-697 QSGDLGALREWY
+697 QSGDLASLRQWY
-709 PKVVTAL
+709 PKVAAAFR
-716 KALPELTAIDA
+716 ALPELTAIDA
-727 REGRGARQV
+727 RDGGGAQQI
-736 TLIVDRDQA
+736 TLVVDRDQA
-745 KRLGVDMDMVTA
+745 KRLGIDMDMVTS

-789 QDPITLKQVQ
+789 QDPSTLEQVQ

-805 ARIPLSTIA
+805 ARVPLSTIA
-814 HYENSLENDRVSH
+814 HYESSLEDDRVSH
-827 EGQFASESIAF
+827 EGQFASEDISF
-838 DMAEGVTV
+838 DLAEGVTV
-846 EQGGAAIE
+846 EQGTAAIE
-854 RAIAKVGLPEDVI
+854 RAIARLGMPEDII

-882 SQPWMILGALV
+882 SQPFMILGALL

-922 ALLSIYALGGEFSLI
+922 ALLSIYLLGGEFSLI

-958 LALQLERSQGMAPL
+958 LALQLERGGQSPQD
-972 ESIRS
+972 SIRN
-977 ACLQRLRPILMTTLA
+977 ACLLRLRPILMTTLA
-992 AILGALPLLMSRA
+992 AILGALPLLLGGA
-1005 EGAEMRQP
+1005 EGSEMRQP

-1022 IFSQVLTLYTT
+1022 VFSQILTLYTT
-1033 PVVYLYLDRL
+1033 PVVYLYLDKL
-1043 RHRFNKWRGVRT
+1043 RHRFNRWRGVRT

>member
-1 MQGPLREQ
+1 
-9 ARSHRGAAGLVG
+9 
-21 WCGGQSSMNLSG
+21 MNLSG

-68 DFPVIVVQAS
+68 DFPVIVVSAS

-100 SIAGVNTMSSRSSQ
+100 AIAGINTMSSRSSQ
-114 GSTRVILQFDLDRD
+114 GSTRVILQFDQDRD

-142 SRTLLPSGMRSM
+142 SRNLLPSGMKSM

-172 TSDVLE
+172 TSDVLS
-178 KGQLYDLASTI
+178 KGELYDLASTI
-189 LSQSLSQVQGVGEVQ
+189 LSQSLSQVPGVGEVQ

-218 PQSLNQYGVALD
+218 PQLLNQYGVALD

-243 PKGSVEDDQRLWQV
+243 PKGAVSDGDRNWQI

-267 DYESLIIHYNGGA
+267 DYEPLIIRYQDGA
-280 ALRLKDVAK
+280 ALRLSHVAK
-289 VSDGVED
+289 VQDSVED
-296 RYNSGFFNDDAA
+296 RYNSGFFNNDAA
-308 VLLVINRQAGANII
+308 VLLVVNRQAGANII
-322 ETVNEIKAQLPA
+322 ETVNAIKAQLPA

-398 VGTFAVMYLY
+398 VGTFAIMYLY

-441 IDEGVR
+441 IDAGIA
-447 PMRAAYLGAQEVG
+447 PMKAAMLGAREVG

-477 LFMGGIIE
+477 LFMGGIVE

-496 AAIVVSLVVSLTLT
+496 ASIVVSLVVSLTLT

-521 TPGQENRLQ
+521 VPGTENAMQ
-530 RWSRRANDWMVG
+530 RWSMGLNERMVAG
-542 KYATSLDW
+542 YARSLDW

-557 TLLSLFVTI
+557 TLLSLLVTI
-566 GVNIAL
+566 GVNVAL

-602 VMQPKMEIFRR
+602 VMQPKMEIFRK
-613 AVLKDEAVES
+613 AVLADPAVES

-631 NGTNN
+631 GGTNN
-636 AFMLVRLKPI
+636 AIMIVRLKPI
-646 KERSISAQ
+646 SERRISAQ
-654 KVIERLRKEM
+654 KVIERLRETM
-664 PKVPGAQLMLMADQ
+664 PKVPGGRLMLMADQ

-689 TSQYSYIL
+689 SSQYSYIL
-697 QSGDLGALREWY
+697 QSGDLGELRIWY
-709 PKVVTAL
+709 PKVVAAL

-727 REGRGARQV
+727 REGRGAQQV
-736 TLIVDRDQA
+736 TLVVDRDQA

-789 QDPITLKQVQ
+789 QDPQTLEQVQ
-799 VITADG
+799 VITAEG
-805 ARIPLSTIA
+805 QRIPLSAIA
-814 HYENSLENDRVSH
+814 HYENSLQDDRVEH
-827 EGQFASESIAF
+827 EGQFASETVSF
-838 DMAEGVTV
+838 DMAPGVST
-846 EQGGAAIE
+846 EQGTAAIE
-854 RAIAKVGLPEDVI
+854 RAIAKLGLPEDVI
-867 AKMAGTADAFAATQK
+867 AKMAGTGDAFAATQK
-882 SQPWMILGALV
+882 SQPFMILGALL
-893 AVYLVLGVLYESY
+893 AVYLVLGILYESY

-922 ALLSIYALGGEFSLI
+922 ALLSIYLTGGEFSLI

-958 LALQLERSQGMAPL
+958 LALQLERTAGFSPEA
-972 ESIRS
+972 SIRS
-977 ACLQRLRPILMTTLA
+977 AYLQRLRPILMTTLA
-992 AILGALPLLMSRA
+992 AILGAVPLMLSTA

-1022 IFSQVLTLYTT
+1022 IFSQILTLYTT
-1033 PVVYLYLDRL
+1033 PVVYLYLDRA

-1055 DAALETPL
+1055 DAALDTPL

>member
-1 MQGPLREQ
+1 
-9 ARSHRGAAGLVG
+9 
-21 WCGGQSSMNLSG
+21 MNLSG

-61 VSPLPQM
+61 VSPLPQI
-68 DFPVIVVQAS
+68 DFPVIVVSAS

-84 EVMASTV
+84 EVMASSV

-100 SIAGVNTMSSRSSQ
+100 SIAGINTMSSRSSQ
-114 GSTRVILQFDLDRD
+114 GSTRVILQFDQDRD

-142 SRTLLPSGMRSM
+142 SRNLLPSGMRSM
-154 PTYKKVNPS
+154 PTYKKINPS

-189 LSQSLSQVQGVGEVQ
+189 LSQSLSQVPGVGEVQ

-218 PQSLNQYGVALD
+218 PQLLNQYGVSLD
-230 DVRNTIANANVRR
+230 DVRSTIASANVRR
-243 PKGSVEDDQRLWQV
+243 PKGAVSDGERNWQI

-267 DYESLIIHYNGGA
+267 DYEPLVIRYQDGA
-280 ALRLKDVAK
+280 VLRLSDVAR
-289 VSDGVED
+289 VRDSVED
-296 RYNSGFFNDDAA
+296 RYNSGFFNNDAA
-308 VLLVINRQAGANII
+308 VLLVVNRQAGANII
-322 ETVNEIKAQLPA
+322 ETVNAIKAQLPA
-334 LQAVLPASVKLN
+334 LEAVLPASVKLN

-398 VGTFAVMYLY
+398 VGTFAIMYLY

-441 IDEGVR
+441 IDNGIA
-447 PMRAAYLGAQEVG
+447 PMKAAYLGAKEVG

-477 LFMGGIIE
+477 LFMGGIVQ

-496 AAIVVSLVVSLTLT
+496 ASIVVSLVVSLTLT

-521 TPGQENRLQ
+521 VPGTENAMQ
-530 RWSRRANDWMVG
+530 RWSMHLNDRMVRG
-542 KYATSLDW
+542 YARSLDW

-557 TLLSLFVTI
+557 TLFSLLVTI
-566 GVNIAL
+566 GVNVAL

-602 VMQPKMEIFRR
+602 VMQPKMEIFRK
-613 AVLKDEAVES
+613 AVLADPAVES

-631 NGTNN
+631 GGTNN
-636 AFMLVRLKPI
+636 AFMIVRLKPVS
-646 KERSISAQ
+646 ERGISAQ
-654 KVIERLRKEM
+654 KVIERLRESL
-664 PKVPGAQLMLMADQ
+664 PKVPGGRLMLMADQ

-689 TSQYSYIL
+689 SSQYSYIL
-697 QSGDLGALREWY
+697 QSGDLNELRIWY
-709 PKVVTAL
+709 PKVVAAL

-727 REGRGARQV
+727 REGRGAQQV
-736 TLIVDRDQA
+736 TLVVDRDQA
-745 KRLGVDMDMVTA
+745 KRLGVDMDMVTS

-789 QDPITLKQVQ
+789 QDPQTLNQVQ

-805 ARIPLSTIA
+805 QRIPLSTIA
-814 HYENSLENDRVSH
+814 HYENSLQDDRVEH
-827 EGQFASESIAF
+827 EGQFASETISF
-838 DMAEGVTV
+838 DMAPGVSL
-846 EQGGAAIE
+846 EQGTAAIE
-854 RAIAKVGLPEDVI
+854 RAIAKLGLPEDVI
-867 AKMAGTADAFAATQK
+867 AKMAGTGDAFAATQK
-882 SQPWMILGALV
+882 SQPFMILGALV
-893 AVYLVLGVLYESY
+893 AVYLVLGILYESY

-922 ALLSIYALGGEFSLI
+922 ALLSIYLTGGEFSLI

-958 LALQLERSQGMAPL
+958 LALQLERHSGLAP
-972 ESIRS
+972 EASIRS

-992 AILGALPLLMSRA
+992 AILGALPLMLSTA

-1022 IFSQVLTLYTT
+1022 IFSQILTLYTT
-1033 PVVYLYLDRL
+1033 PVVYLYLDRT

>member
-1 MQGPLREQ
+1 
-9 ARSHRGAAGLVG
+9 
-21 WCGGQSSMNLSG
+21 MNLSG
-33 PFIKRPV
+33 PFIRRPV
-40 ATMLLSLAIMLLGGV
+40 ATLLLSLAIMLLGGV
-55 SFGLLP
+55 SFNLLP
-61 VSPLPQM
+61 VSPLPQI
-68 DFPVIVVQAS
+68 DFPVIVVSAS

-100 SIAGVNTMSSRSSQ
+100 SIAGITTMSSSSSQ
-114 GSTRVILQFDLDRD
+114 GSTRVILAFDSDRD

-142 SRTLLPSGMRSM
+142 SRNLLPSGMRSM
-154 PTYKKVNPS
+154 PTYKKINPS
-163 QAPIMVLSL
+163 QAPVMVLSL
-172 TSDVLE
+172 TSDVLQ

-189 LSQSLSQVQGVGEVQ
+189 LSQSLSQVPGVGEVQ

-210 PAVRIELE
+210 PAVRIELQ
-218 PQSLNQYGVALD
+218 PKALDQYGVALD
-230 DVRNTIANANVRR
+230 DVRNTIANANQRR
-243 PKGSVEDDQRLWQV
+243 PKGSLEDSQRNWQI

-267 DYESLIIHYNGGA
+267 DYEPLLIRYQNGA
-280 ALRLKDVAK
+280 ALRLSDVAK
-289 VSDGVED
+289 ITDGVED
-296 RYNSGFFNDDAA
+296 RYNSGFFNNDSA
-308 VLLVINRQAGANII
+308 VLLVINRQSGANII
-322 ETVNEIKAQLPA
+322 ETVRQIKAQLPA
-334 LQAVLPASVKLN
+334 LQAVLPSSVKLS

-354 IKATLHEAEMTL
+354 ITATLHEAEMTL
-366 LIAVAL
+366 LIAVGL

-377 FLFLGNFRASLI
+377 YLFLGNFRASLI

-408 GFSLNNLS
+408 GFSLNNFS

-441 IDEGVR
+441 IDEGVP
-447 PMRAAYLGAQEVG
+447 PMKAAYLGAQEVG

-477 LFMGGIIE
+477 LFIGGIVT

-490 FSITLA
+490 FSITLS
-496 AAIVVSLVVSLTLT
+496 AAIIVSLVVSLTLT

-521 TPGQENRLQ
+521 VKGRMTGLQ
-530 RWSRRANDWMVG
+530 RWSQKVNDRMVAR
-542 KYATSLDW
+542 YATSLDW
-550 VLRHKRL
+550 VLRHRRL
-557 TLLSLFVTI
+557 TLLSLLLTI
-566 GVNIAL
+566 GVNVAL

-602 VMQPKMEIFRR
+602 VMQPKMETFRK
-613 AVLKDEAVES
+613 AVLKDPAVLS

-636 AFMLVRLKPI
+636 AVMLVRLKPI
-646 KERSISAQ
+646 AERKVSAQ
-654 KVIERLRKEM
+654 AVIERLRKDV
-664 PKVPGAQLMLMADQ
+664 PLVPGGRLFLMADQ
-678 DLQFGGGREQT
+678 DLQFGGGRDQT
-689 TSQYSYIL
+689 SAQYSYIL
-697 QSGDLGALREWY
+697 QSGDLAALRLWY
-709 PKVVTAL
+709 PKVVAAMR
-716 KALPELTAIDA
+716 ALPELTAIDA
-727 REGRGARQV
+727 REGRGAAQV

-745 KRLGVDMDMVTA
+745 KRLGIDMDMVTA

-789 QDPITLKQVQ
+789 QDPITLNQVQ

-805 ARIPLSTIA
+805 ARVPLSTIA
-814 HYENSLENDRVSH
+814 HYENSLANDRVSH
-827 EGQFASESIAF
+827 EGQFASENIAF
-838 DMAEGVTV
+838 DMAPGVTV
-846 EQGGAAIE
+846 EQGTAAIE

-882 SQPWMILGALV
+882 GQPFMILGALV
-893 AVYLVLGVLYESY
+893 AVYLVLGILYESY

-922 ALLSIYALGGEFSLI
+922 AMLAIYLTGGEFSLI

-958 LALQLERSQGMAPL
+958 LALQLERDDGLGPL

-977 ACLQRLRPILMTTLA
+977 ACLLRLRPILMTTLA
-992 AILGALPLLMSRA
+992 AILGALPLLLGSGD
-1005 EGAEMRQP
+1005 GAEMRHP

-1022 IFSQVLTLYTT
+1022 VFSQVLTLYTT
-1033 PVVYLYLDRL
+1033 PVVYLYLDRA
-1043 RHRFNKWRGVRT
+1043 RHRFNAWRGVRT
-1055 DAALETPL
+1055 DAALDSAL

>member
-1 MQGPLREQ
+1 
-9 ARSHRGAAGLVG
+9 
-21 WCGGQSSMNLSG
+21 MNLSG
-33 PFIKRPV
+33 PFIRRPV

-61 VSPLPQM
+61 VSPLPQI
-68 DFPVIVVQAS
+68 DFPVIVVSAS

-100 SIAGVNTMSSRSSQ
+100 AIAGVNTMSSRSSQ
-114 GSTRVILQFDLDRD
+114 GSTRVILQFDQDRD

-142 SRTLLPSGMRSM
+142 SRNLLPSGMRSM

-172 TSDVLE
+172 TSDVLS
-178 KGQLYDLASTI
+178 KGELYDLASTI
-189 LSQSLSQVQGVGEVQ
+189 LSQSLSQVPGVGEVQ

-218 PQSLNQYGVALD
+218 PQLLNQYGVSLD
-230 DVRNTIANANVRR
+230 EVRNTIANANVRR
-243 PKGSVEDDQRLWQV
+243 PKGAVSDGERNWQI

-267 DYESLIIHYNGGA
+267 DYEPLIIRYQDGA
-280 ALRLKDVAK
+280 ALRLSHVAK
-289 VSDGVED
+289 VQDSVED
-296 RYNSGFFNDDAA
+296 RYNSGFFNNDAA
-308 VLLVINRQAGANII
+308 VLLVVNRQAGANII
-322 ETVNEIKAQLPA
+322 ETVNAIKAQLPA

-372 VILVV
+372 VIVVV

-398 VGTFAVMYLY
+398 VGTFAIMYLY

-441 IDEGVR
+441 IDAGIA
-447 PMRAAYLGAQEVG
+447 PMKAAYLGAKEVG

-496 AAIVVSLVVSLTLT
+496 ASIVVSLVVSLTLT

-521 TPGQENRLQ
+521 VPGTENTMQ
-530 RWSRRANDWMVG
+530 RWSNRLNERMVSG
-542 KYATSLDW
+542 YARSLDW

-557 TLLSLFVTI
+557 TLFSLLVTI
-566 GVNIAL
+566 GVNVAL

-602 VMQPKMEIFRR
+602 VMQPKMEIFRK
-613 AVLKDEAVES
+613 AVLADPAVES

-631 NGTNN
+631 GGTNN
-636 AFMLVRLKPI
+636 AFMIVRLKPVS
-646 KERSISAQ
+646 ERKISAQ
-654 KVIERLRKEM
+654 KVIERLRETL
-664 PKVPGAQLMLMADQ
+664 PKVPGGRLMLMADQ

-689 TSQYSYIL
+689 SSQYSYIL
-697 QSGDLGALREWY
+697 QSGDLSELRTWY
-709 PKVVTAL
+709 PKVVEAL

-727 REGRGARQV
+727 REGRGAQQV
-736 TLIVDRDQA
+736 TLVVDRDQA
-745 KRLGVDMDMVTA
+745 KRLGVDMNMVTA

-770 IYDSLNQYQVVMEV
+770 IYDSLNQYRVVMEV

-789 QDPITLKQVQ
+789 RDPQTLNQVQ

-805 ARIPLSTIA
+805 QRIPLSTIA
-814 HYENSLENDRVSH
+814 HYENSLQDDRVEH
-827 EGQFASESIAF
+827 EGQFASETIAF
-838 DMAEGVTV
+838 DLANGVSL
-846 EQGGAAIE
+846 EQGTAAIE
-854 RAIAKVGLPEDVI
+854 RAIAKLGLPEDVI
-867 AKMAGTADAFAATQK
+867 AKMAGTGDAFAATQK
-882 SQPWMILGALV
+882 SQPFMILGALV
-893 AVYLVLGVLYESY
+893 AVYLVLGILYESY

-922 ALLSIYALGGEFSLI
+922 ALLSIYITGGEFSLI

-958 LALQLERSQGMAPL
+958 LALQLERHSGMNPQ

-992 AILGALPLLMSRA
+992 ALLGALPLMLSHA

-1022 IFSQVLTLYTT
+1022 IFSQILTLYTT
-1033 PVVYLYLDRL
+1033 PVVYLYLDRA
-1043 RHRFNKWRGVRT
+1043 RRRFNQWRGVRT